1 MMLLEQLHPSYKG
14 NRNSQFGSVWV
25 HRDGQ
30 AKKIKQQDVESALKS
45 GWALGRKE
53 PETPKP
59 RKKVTLKCV
68 RCGSLFDRR
77 RADRELCPKC
87 VKSDIGKIAAQRGT
101 HAGWHYRKGETSY
114 PERYFEDVLQHEKID
129 GWEREKKV
137 GRWFIDFAF
146 ADKKIA
152 VEIDGRQH
160 DERQEQDKIKDD
172 YLREH
177 GWTVY
182 RIKWFNPKNEVGKSK
197 LHPQVKAVLDKLR

>member
-1 MMLLEQLHPSYKG
+1 M
-14 NRNSQFGSVWV
+14 